1 LASKNKGDGANDGT
15 GKSCGYGGFGEP
27 DRAGRA
33 CEAGAVAA
41 ATREVCTEIS
51 WGYDGVRTDCR
62 FKVLAAEAPNPAL
75 KGLCTTYYGR
85 RTCH

>member
-1 LASKNKGDGANDGT
+1 MAQMMVRASLAALVVLVSLTAQA
-15 GKSCGYGGFGEP
+15 EHAVAP
-27 DRAGRA
+27 
-33 CEAGAVAA
+33 EAGAVAA
-41 ATREVCTEIS
+41 ATREICTEIA

-75 KGLCTTYYGR
+75 NGLCTTYYGR